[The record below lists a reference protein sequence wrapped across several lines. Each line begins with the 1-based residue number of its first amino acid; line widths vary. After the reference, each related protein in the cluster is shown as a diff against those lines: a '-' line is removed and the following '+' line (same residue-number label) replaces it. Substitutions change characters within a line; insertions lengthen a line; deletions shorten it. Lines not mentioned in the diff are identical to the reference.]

1 MDTVRILG
9 IINNLKENGDN
20 YNLKVLK
27 KDTNEIFGTSCNY
40 VADEILF
47 IFANKN
53 ANRTCFAYKQGIE
66 CESYCEDWNDRA
78 IENIIEER
86 DLDEEDIEFI
96 DQKDIFD
103 EKMNIVMN
111 LPTKIYFG
119 ENGDCPI
126 ANIHNTFD
134 ITDVIVENNDVI
146 LVC

>member
-1 MDTVRILG
+1 MDTIEILG
-9 IINNLKENGDN
+9 IVDDLKENGDN

-53 ANRTCFAYKQGIE
+53 ANRTCFAYKQGIKY
-66 CESYCEDWNDRA
+66 ESYCKDWDDRA

-96 DQKDIFD
+96 DPKDIFA
-103 EKMNIVMN
+103 EKFNVVIG
-111 LPTKIYFG
+111 LPTRIYLG
-119 ENGDCPI
+119 EDGDCPI
-126 ANIHNTFD
+126 ANFD
-134 ITDVIVENNDVI
+134 KSYEITDILVEGNDVI